1 MSGSPGRH
9 QTERRRK
16 EKRDLNILGPLL
28 APAHRPRNADLNPAL
43 LWGTRIWVSISVF
56 CKLLCGFEQ
65 IWALLSVGANQDKMA
80 VLLSPPCFTN
90 PLQYGP
96 GVGVLCGWAG
106 RPEAE
111 ARLSSEAPP
120 SPLPAQSECCILLL
134 PPTSSNSVAFLFF
147 LQGPPGLP
155 GPPGPPGPPGAVV
168 NIKGV
173 S

>member
-1 MSGSPGRH
+1 M
-9 QTERRRK
+9 
-16 EKRDLNILGPLL
+16 NILCPLL

-65 IWALLSVGANQDKMA
+65 IVSSLWASLSVGANQDKMA

-111 ARLSSEAPP
+111 AGLSSEAPP
-120 SPLPAQSECCILLL
+120 SLLPAQSLCCMLLL
-134 PPTSSNSVAFLFF
+134 PPTSSNSVAAFLFF